1 MPKIITRCLALL
13 CVLLL
18 LTVLPAAMAQDART
32 LVPGT
37 PISGTLNDTTLVQVF
52 PFEGTAGQVITVTA
66 TNQIGVALALTLTD
80 SSGATLAQSFDLDI
94 TGQVTLPNVTLPT
107 TGTYFV
113 TAFKSAG
120 VTASPAVQFT
130 LTLTATAPTTVQPTT
145 VPATAVPATAEAT
158 AEPPATAEVTPA
170 PGATVETTP
179 VTTVTSGQFLTTS
192 GMQIQL
198 TWNTTDD
205 LDLEVRDPVGGS
217 LYFQT
222 PTVNSG
228 GTLSPNV
235 NQACTNTTTTPSETA
250 SWTSGGI
257 PTGSYEMLVY
267 YQAACTGG
275 NPVSFTLSVTVDG
288 RPLDPIQA
296 SLLEG
301 QIFDAS
307 FVVNG
312 DGTSE
317 LTGLSGIVNDQLPSD
332 AATIL
337 TSAQPIQP
345 GVGVNGVIT
354 NGQPYQAFS
363 FSGAANDQVTV
374 SMTATSGSLDTFLF
388 LLDPSGNI
396 VASNDDSVDGVT
408 DSTITNALLPSTGSF
423 TIVATR
429 YGKRIGGTEGNFTLT
444 YTSQGTQLSQAFLD
458 LPRGTLEFRLL
469 WNNASDQQMLVRD
482 PGGNSVYVDV
492 PSIRSGGQMVASGNV
507 NCTPPNGTPFSYVYW
522 PSSSPPRPGVYEV
535 QIWFKNECND
545 TTPVTANLYVT
556 YNGQEVFHDTIQ
568 PLLNDRYL
576 TSFTLTADGQ
586 VVTSDGGI
594 ITGVDSLDFQ
604 SELENATLIESGA
617 PVSGS
622 ITQDNKFDVY
632 VFRGEAGQV
641 FNIAMNNT
649 SGNLDPSLYL
659 IGPAG
664 DQVAAN
670 DDAVA
675 GENTNSLIANF
686 ALPADGQYIIIA
698 THFGARYGGTTGT
711 YSLTLTNLS

>member
-1 MPKIITRCLALL
+1 MY
-13 CVLLL
+13 
-18 LTVLPAAMAQDART
+18 
-32 LVPGT
+32 
-37 PISGTLNDTTLVQVF
+37 
-52 PFEGTAGQVITVTA
+52 PFEGTAGQVVTVTA

-80 SSGATLAQSFDLDI
+80 SSGTTIAQSFDLDI
-94 TGQVTLPNVTLPT
+94 TGQVSLPNVLLPT

-120 VTASPAVQFT
+120 VTASPAVEFT
-130 LTLTATAPTTVQPTT
+130 LTLTVTTPVVQATS
-145 VPATAVPATAEAT
+145 VPATVEAT
-158 AEPPATAEVTPA
+158 TEAPAATPEA
-170 PGATVETTP
+170 TPLAGATVEATP
-179 VTTVTSGQFLTTS
+179 VTTVTSGQLLTTS
-192 GMQIQL
+192 GLQIQL
-198 TWNTTDD
+198 SWSSTDD

-228 GTLSPNV
+228 GSLSPNV
-235 NQACTNTTTTPSETA
+235 NQACANTTTTPSETA
-250 SWTSGGI
+250 SWSSGGI

-267 YQAACTGG
+267 YQATCTGG
-275 NPVSFTLSVTVDG
+275 NPVSFTLAVTVDG
-288 RPLDPIQA
+288 TPLDPIQA
-296 SLLEG
+296 SLREG
-301 QIFDAS
+301 QVFDAS

-317 LTGLSGIVNDQLPSD
+317 LTGLSGIVNDQLPAD
-332 AATIL
+332 AATIMS
-337 TSAQPIQP
+337 SAQSIQP
-345 GVGVNGVIT
+345 GVGVNGAIT

-363 FSGAANDQVTV
+363 FQGAANDQVTV

-396 VASNDDSVDGVT
+396 VALNDDFEDGNT
-408 DSTITNALLPSTGSF
+408 NAQITNALLPSTGNF

-444 YTSQGTQLSQAFLD
+444 YTTQGTQLSQAFLD
-458 LPRGTLEFRLL
+458 LPRGALEFRLL
-469 WNNASDQQMLVRD
+469 WNNATDQQMLVRD

-492 PSIRSGGQMVASGNV
+492 SSIRSGGQMVASGNV
-507 NCTPPNGTPFSYVYW
+507 NCTPPDGTPFSYVYW
-522 PSSSPPRPGVYEV
+522 PSNTPPRPGVYEV
-535 QIWFKNECND
+535 QVWFKNECND

-556 YNGQEVFHDTIQ
+556 SNGQEVFHDTIQ

-576 TSFTLTADGQ
+576 TSFTITADGQ
-586 VVTSDGGI
+586 VVPSDGGI

-604 SELENATLIESGA
+604 SELESATLIQSGA

-632 VFRGEAGQV
+632 VFRGEAGDV